1 MINKIRNLYT
11 NRRNREQLY
20 STANYW
26 DSKAIECTGSS
37 VSMWANKYLNE
48 YYEKE
53 ALLIIDHYFSDV
65 TGLNILDL
73 GCGTG
78 RLSRYLASKGAN
90 VIGVDFSSES
100 ISLAQQ
106 IKSPFNVEYDVGSVF
121 DLDYSETFDAVLTSV
136 VLTVACKNKQE
147 LLQAFKN
154 INLALKVGGKLLLI
168 EPVHKGF
175 LHRVLD
181 MKLTEFSSL
190 LEISGFNLVHT
201 KGLNFWPTRLFI
213 CYVQLPKFIT
223 ASGYWLGNLFM
234 RISGHKLGDYTV
246 LYARKQR

>member
-1 MINKIRNLYT
+1 MINKIRNLYA

-37 VSMWANKYLNE
+37 ASMWANKYLNK

-78 RLSRYLASKGAN
+78 RLSRYLASKGAH

-121 DLDYSETFDAVLTSV
+121 DLDYSETFDAVLTFG
-136 VLTVACKNKQE
+136 VLT
-147 LLQAFKN
+147 
-154 INLALKVGGKLLLI
+154 
-168 EPVHKGF
+168 
-175 LHRVLD
+175 
-181 MKLTEFSSL
+181 
-190 LEISGFNLVHT
+190 
-201 KGLNFWPTRLFI
+201 
-213 CYVQLPKFIT
+213 
-223 ASGYWLGNLFM
+223 
-234 RISGHKLGDYTV
+234 
-246 LYARKQR
+246 